1 MKANDRMVKPSGG
14 VAMPT
19 TPAPSEKIATA
30 TGQPAAVR
38 SNIQRV
44 AGSVHASPT
53 MNEIEKR
60 RLRSFP
66 AMSSNQ
72 SAMPT
77 RVSGHQPH
85 GGRPAAMSRPAG
97 MARRWGREL
106 TGCGARGVR
115 RRARRDSDVGPLRD
129 GRSNQARASGSHTR
143 VRSPPPTAL
152 FGDRPQSAGQ
162 TRLPQTGQGWRP
174 RSLHRA
180 RVMAS
185 CHQRLTSTGSMPTSQ
200 GKCRSATPFQV
211 GWSNW

>member
-1 MKANDRMVKPSGG
+1 
-14 VAMPT
+14 MPT

-97 MARRWGREL
+97 MARRWGGSSRDAGREECAGGL
-106 TGCGARGVR
+106 VETRMSVRCATVGRIRHGRQDRTRGAIPTDNRSL
-115 RRARRDSDVGPLRD
+115 RRAASVGGSDPL
-129 GRSNQARASGSHTR
+129 AA
-143 VRSPPPTAL
+143 
-152 FGDRPQSAGQ
+152 DRPGLGAAFAPQG
-162 TRLPQTGQGWRP
+162 TGHRVLPPGIDVDRIQVDEP
-174 RSLHRA
+174 REVPLGDTVPGGLVELVGASVRA
-180 RVMAS
+180 
-185 CHQRLTSTGSMPTSQ
+185 
-200 GKCRSATPFQV
+200 
-211 GWSNW
+211 